1 MKTMPC
7 ILRPETTWD
16 ARPANCIYFFL
27 SKMGW
32 RLDWMWNNT
41 NEPELYGNTNIGSF
55 NMEDGKIEL
64 HVGPNFMYREK
75 QIFQFPF

>member
-1 MKTMPC
+1 
-7 ILRPETTWD
+7 
-16 ARPANCIYFFL
+16 
-27 SKMGW
+27 MGW